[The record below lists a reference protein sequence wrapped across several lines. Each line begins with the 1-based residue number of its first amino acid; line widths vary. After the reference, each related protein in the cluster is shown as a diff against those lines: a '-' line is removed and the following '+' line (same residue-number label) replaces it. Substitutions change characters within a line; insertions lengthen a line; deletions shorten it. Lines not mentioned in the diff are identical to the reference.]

1 MPDLSRFH
9 EAQGEAYDNA
19 LAELRAGA
27 KQSHWMWFIFPQLR
41 GLGRSPTAQYF
52 GLDDLAEARAY
63 LDDPVL
69 ASRLTACAEALLRHD
84 DRPAEA
90 ILGPIDALKL
100 RSSATLFREAATG
113 ETAVLMQSLLDRFH
127 GGQPCRRTL
136 EALAGD

>member
-9 EAQGEAYDNA
+9 DAQGEAYETA

-27 KQSHWMWFIFPQLR
+27 KLSHWMWFIFPQLR

-52 GLDDLAEARAY
+52 GIEDLAEARAY
-63 LDDPVL
+63 LADPELL
-69 ASRLTACAEALLRHD
+69 ARLTACAEALLLHD

-113 ETAVLMQSLLDRFH
+113 KTALLMQSLLDRFH
-127 GGQPCRRTL
+127 GGHPCRRTL
-136 EALAGD
+136 EALAEQ